1 MTDATADIEV
11 KDNAERSRF
20 EVYADGQLAG
30 FAVYRRRPG
39 RMIFVHTEIAD
50 AFEGRGIGSQLV
62 SQSLDE
68 VRASGE
74 QVVPLCPFYAAFI
87 ERHPEYQD
95 LVDARMMEI
104 LAGGD

>member
-1 MTDATADIEV
+1 MVEV
-11 KDNAERSRF
+11 KTNEERSRF
-20 EVYADGQLAG
+20 EVYADGELAG

-39 RMIFVHTEIAD
+39 RMIFVHTEID
-50 AFEGRGIGSQLV
+50 PAFEGRGLGSQLV
-62 SQSLDE
+62 AQSLDT
-68 VRASGE
+68 VRSSGE

-87 ERHPEYQD
+87 ERHPEYED